1 MDRGAMARALM
12 VKRIP
17 SPFIENGTDPI
28 SLTSVG
34 SEAGLTWAIMP
45 KHDIATSAPPQSDP

>member
-28 SLTSVG
+28 SVTLMG
-34 SEAGLTWAIMP
+34 N
-45 KHDIATSAPPQSDP
+45 